1 MVPPM
6 EPGAAPVRSRELW
19 DAGAVTALPQTSS
32 VPALPCP
39 CSPAW
44 KLAVTALPYVERV
57 F

>member
-6 EPGAAPVRSRELW
+6 EPGAAPVRSQELW